1 MWVHRNEAATI
12 TENQGHGSWTI
23 GVIFLMWYKW
33 GGRLWL
39 GNLMESGLCLS
50 HFLVPRWLLQLQT
63 SRLRSRQEVGEVDT
77 APPEDIC
84 PQLSWAWSC
93 VCVTSLT
100 YKKAWGKE
108 ESLTFP
114 ASRWK
119 WAKVISCGGFSTEP
133 VTVIHLSTR
142 RVPRGIM
149 GCSGMGRP
157 DHVYSKFPT
166 CEQAPFQECVCKS
179 NFFISST
186 NIT

>member
-1 MWVHRNEAATI
+1 
-12 TENQGHGSWTI
+12 
-23 GVIFLMWYKW
+23 MWYKQ

-39 GNLMESGLCLS
+39 GHLVESGLCLS
-50 HFLVPRWLLQLQT
+50 HFLVPRWLLQLRT
-63 SRLRSRQEVGEVDT
+63 SLWDQGK
-77 APPEDIC
+77 
-84 PQLSWAWSC
+84 SWERWTQPLQKTFAHSC
-93 VCVTSLT
+93 LGHEALCVTSLS

-119 WAKVISCGGFSTEP
+119 WAKVISCGGFSTQP

-166 CEQAPFQECVCKS
+166 REQAPFQEYICKS